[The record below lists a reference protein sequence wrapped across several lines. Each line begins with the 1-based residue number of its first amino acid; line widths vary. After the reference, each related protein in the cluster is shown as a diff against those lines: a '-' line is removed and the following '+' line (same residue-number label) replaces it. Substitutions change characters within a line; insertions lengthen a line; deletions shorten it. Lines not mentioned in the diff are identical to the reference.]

1 MKLAKLLG
9 LFGISVAATTTVNY
23 KNDLEQIEDNYKQ
36 VKNYKC
42 NERANELLR
51 KKASTVSAYAKKQE
65 LARKE
70 KAFNIRK
77 SEKLKKAPKLCN
89 KI

>member
-9 LFGISVAATTTVNY
+9 LFGISIAATTTVNY
-23 KNDLEQIEDNYKQ
+23 QNDLEQIEDDYQQ
-36 VKNYKC
+36 VKASCK
-42 NERANELLR
+42 NEKANDILR
-51 KKASTVSAYAKKQE
+51 GRTSTISASVKKQE
-65 LARKE
+65 LARTE

-77 SEKLKKAPKLCN
+77 SGGIKKAPKLCN